1 MSRSCRASL
10 RARKPRPPPRRLYTS
25 STGSRLLRDRFRLL
39 AVTTSPRGAAA
50 IAART
55 SSCKRRLSD
64 SVIGKMIA
72 AAPNGKDL
80 VFEYGH
86 GGFQLQISG
95 PVLVEKAGDDRAG
108 STSSYC
114 VLMSNAVTQK
124 TLELEVLEKGEDGF
138 DDSLY
143 TFCNALGEALFVH
156 IGILQRYLTTKM
168 GGIASTEVVVL
179 ECLPGEYVHSNQYT
193 FHNVLVAS
201 ADGCTATF
209 HPYKKSPGRSQV
221 YQLDYQAGDKLQL
234 VYTTFESDL
243 KDGHVHFIPQ
253 QYTRK
258 YVITAKDEKTQAL
271 DALYDAFRNGTATL
285 QSGPKSCL
293 LPEDDDE
300 DTPKRRSGGRKA
312 TVISSD
318 ESDNASATGDDPI
331 ESASA
336 PKKAT
341 GMKGLMALAAPR
353 LLGTKAAR
361 LLGAGVSKGKK
372 TKKTAA
378 PKAAKSKDTKG
389 GKKTKAVQ

>member
-1 MSRSCRASL
+1 ML
-10 RARKPRPPPRRLYTS
+10 RA
-25 STGSRLLRDRFRLL
+25 G
-39 AVTTSPRGAAA
+39 
-50 IAART
+50 
-55 SSCKRRLSD
+55 
-64 SVIGKMIA
+64 
-72 AAPNGKDL
+72 
-80 VFEYGH
+80 
-86 GGFQLQISG
+86 
-95 PVLVEKAGDDRAG
+95 
-108 STSSYC
+108 
-114 VLMSNAVTQK
+114 
-124 TLELEVLEKGEDGF
+124 
-138 DDSLY
+138 
-143 TFCNALGEALFVH
+143 
-156 IGILQRYLTTKM
+156 
-168 GGIASTEVVVL
+168 TEVVVL

-221 YQLDYQAGDKLQL
+221 YQLDYQAGDKLQV

-253 QYTRK
+253 QYTREC
-258 YVITAKDEKTQAL
+258 VITAKDEKTQAL

-285 QSGPKSCL
+285 RSGTKSCL
-293 LPEDDDE
+293 VMPAPPAPIAALPAPQLPEDDDE

-341 GMKGLMALAAPR
+341 GMKGLMALATPR

-372 TKKTAA
+372 TKKPAA

>member
-10 RARKPRPPPRRLYTS
+10 RARAEAATAASAPVHVEHGQP
-25 STGSRLLRDRFRLL
+25 
-39 AVTTSPRGAAA
+39 AAA
-50 IAART
+50 GSIPPAGSHNLA
-55 SSCKRRLSD
+55 SRRGCNRCTDKQLQ
-64 SVIGKMIA
+64 A
-72 AAPNGKDL
+72 AA
-80 VFEYGH
+80 
-86 GGFQLQISG
+86 
-95 PVLVEKAGDDRAG
+95 
-108 STSSYC
+108 
-114 VLMSNAVTQK
+114 
-124 TLELEVLEKGEDGF
+124 
-138 DDSLY
+138 
-143 TFCNALGEALFVH
+143 
-156 IGILQRYLTTKM
+156 
-168 GGIASTEVVVL
+168 
-179 ECLPGEYVHSNQYT
+179 
-193 FHNVLVAS
+193 
-201 ADGCTATF
+201 
-209 HPYKKSPGRSQV
+209 
-221 YQLDYQAGDKLQL
+221 
-234 VYTTFESDL
+234 
-243 KDGHVHFIPQ
+243 DGHVHFIPQ
-253 QYTRK
+253 QYTRE

-293 LPEDDDE
+293 VMPAPPAPIAALPAPQLPEDDDE

-331 ESASA
+331 EVSSDEEGAAPELDAAEAPVVKSASA

-372 TKKTAA
+372 TKKPAA